1 MANYHTLLSHLLCE
15 ERYKKRCLQSVYIP
29 CRDNLLLKSL
39 LISSPL
45 PYSVDFSAVYAQVN
59 LWKQQWGREREVI
72 HVFYPAN
79 KRSINSEGSELQRT
93 CEWAGKPRG
102 ALASPLAWLPATP
115 QMESLLTGYKYS
127 WTHIDYIVF
136 SESVSTNDDLD
147 CSYPWSHPLL

>member
-1 MANYHTLLSHLLCE
+1 MANYHTLLSHLLCD

-115 QMESLLTGYKYS
+115 PNGEP
-127 WTHIDYIVF
+127 THRLQVF
-136 SESVSTNDDLD
+136 MNPYRLYCVFWKCFNKWWLG
-147 CSYPWSHPLL
+147 L